1 MKHDFRQEPTGE
13 PAERFCSWLEQE
25 TIDSLR
31 RSYGD
36 GEATKSA
43 IFLFVNR
50 AYEAHMPEEQIG
62 QLFAKSIVRAGFR
75 EEDEEPAFAWL
86 EHFGQ
91 IAAGVHG
98 DGIRHEQ
105 G

>member
-1 MKHDFRQEPTGE
+1 MKHNFRKE
-13 PAERFCSWLEQE
+13 PAGQEAEQFCTWLEQE
-25 TIDSLR
+25 TTASLR

-50 AYEAHMPEEQIG
+50 AYEARMPVTKIG
-62 QLFAKSIVRAGFR
+62 EMFGTCIVRAGFR
-75 EEDEEPAFAWL
+75 EQDEEPAFAWL

-91 IAAGVHG
+91 LAAGVHG
-98 DGIRHEQ
+98 DGV
-105 G
+105 

>member
-1 MKHDFRQEPTGE
+1 MKHDFRLHPSGE
-13 PAERFCSWLEQE
+13 SADRFCSWLEQE
-25 TIDSLR
+25 TTESLR

-50 AYEAHMPEEQIG
+50 AHEAHMPDDQIG
-62 QLFAKSIVRAGFR
+62 GMFGKCFVRAGFQ
-75 EEDEEPAFAWL
+75 EQDEEPAFAWL

-91 IAAGVHG
+91 LAATVHS
-98 DGIRHEQ
+98 
-105 G
+105 